1 MEENNLEINNINND
15 NNNNNKDN
23 TKNEPKKNKNY
34 KMKDF
39 TYYSYIV
46 MMIVISIQLIL
57 FIIFIVFAHT
67 VGDEMN
73 DVNKNAYSTLKID
86 FDFVF
91 DEQKQGVDT
100 CFAFFI
106 IAFVIYLI
114 EFVFHFACDGCDYR
128 YNTIRTFL
136 SDLNHFIIILTFL
149 VSQFL
154 YLICCLIFP
163 IYLERVRTLRDYLEP
178 HINLKKD
185 LDNLGIDLDS
195 LKISVLTKD
204 DLDKMDSCVA
214 KYAGAVVFAFVFL
227 VIFIFLYFII
237 LNLYK
242 GTCCDMFTICRKT
255 NDCFDK
261 FGGCMRDNVYCIFNC
276 GKGQDPEIEKLKRI
290 IAERKKTIERI
301 TCNIQNGLKNNI
313 KLRVDNIEYL

>member
-1 MEENNLEINNINND
+1 M
-15 NNNNNKDN
+15 
-23 TKNEPKKNKNY
+23 
-34 KMKDF
+34 
-39 TYYSYIV
+39 
-46 MMIVISIQLIL
+46 
-57 FIIFIVFAHT
+57 
-67 VGDEMN
+67 
-73 DVNKNAYSTLKID
+73 
-86 FDFVF
+86 
-91 DEQKQGVDT
+91 
-100 CFAFFI
+100 
-106 IAFVIYLI
+106 
-114 EFVFHFACDGCDYR
+114 
-128 YNTIRTFL
+128 
-136 SDLNHFIIILTFL
+136 
-149 VSQFL
+149 
-154 YLICCLIFP
+154 IFP

-185 LDNLGIDLDS
+185 LDNLGNDLDS

-242 GTCCDMFTICRKT
+242 GSCCDMFTICRKT